1 MPVPKGKGWSMRT
14 AGILVS
20 ATLVLCAFA
29 LGGCTRPAGVSSSP
43 PSTSATTTTV
53 SATVPV
59 ASTPDTDSAQP
70 AAPTAAEA
78 KRAASAPRVSAKSRA
93 HAERIGGTS
102 HEGEKLYFV
111 IGDSVGSEREAQSLL
126 DRAVPS
132 FGDMQSYFIVQRSDN
147 FDGMRPG
154 WWVIIEAYRKSAS
167 PENLQFARRGFPGAY
182 VKRATVRTADPIP
195 VYEDLVAQ

>member
-1 MPVPKGKGWSMRT
+1 MRV
-14 AGILVS
+14 AGILAS
-20 ATLVLCAFA
+20 AALVLV
-29 LGGCTRPAGVSSSP
+29 LGGCARPSGVSSTA
-43 PSTSATTTTV
+43 PSTSATTASV

-59 ASTPDTDSAQP
+59 ASTPDTDSAQSATPSAP
-70 AAPTAAEA
+70 AV
-78 KRAASAPRVSAKSRA
+78 KRAASAPHVSAKSRA
-93 HAERIGGTS
+93 YAERIGGTS

-126 DRAVPS
+126 DRAGPS

-154 WWVIIEAYRKSAS
+154 WWVIVEAYREPPT
-167 PENLQFARRGFPGAY
+167 PENLQFGRRGFRGAY

-195 VYEDLVAQ
+195 VYEDSVSQ